1 MCVCVSALTC
11 VCECVCVSAL
21 TCVCVCVSALT
32 CVCVCVSGPSGE
44 WMEQPQE
51 RPQGVSVKMLD
62 SSTAAVSWSPSRLRY
77 NGSLI
82 SVLSLTCL
90 RPSISQR
97 MESTYCSEVLIHSES
112 LTPFKWVGF
121 KVPLL

>member
-1 MCVCVSALTC
+1 MCVA
-11 VCECVCVSAL
+11 
-21 TCVCVCVSALT
+21 
-32 CVCVCVSGPSGE
+32 GPSGE

-51 RPQGVSVKMLD
+51 RPQAVSVKMLD
-62 SSTAAVSWSPSRLRY
+62 SSTAAVSWAPSAHRY

-97 MESTYCSEVLIHSES
+97 MENTYCSEVPNCHSPRF
-112 LTPFKWVGF
+112 LRQMLNVD
-121 KVPLL
+121 LLRLFNAAKTAIYTTRVMLHHVS